1 MRSERQIKKRLK
13 ELDKELIQS
22 KENLEKYRK
31 MQDYYIMYEFY
42 LDIVGCAS
50 KIAILNWVLSEN
62 SKSDLKKY
70 EAVNSCETL
79 DELANAILSFVDEKG
94 MIKGRTKSFNAESMA
109 EACRNYSFAIHN
121 TLTREFGIR
130 QQALMILLY
139 NQRNNLNDIQ

>member
-1 MRSERQIKKRLK
+1 MRSEKQIKKRLK

-22 KENLEKYRK
+22 KEYLEKYRER
-31 MQDYYIMYEFY
+31 QDYDSMYEID
-42 LDIVGCAS
+42 LDIVGYAS

-70 EAVNSCETL
+70 EAVNKCETL
-79 DELANAILSFVDEKG
+79 DELADVILSFADKKG
-94 MIKGRTKSFNAESMA
+94 MIKGRIKSFNAKSMS

-121 TLTREFGIR
+121 SLTREFGIR

-139 NQRNNLNDIQ
+139 NQRNNLKDL